1 MEQERKRKPKFLDNE
16 VDILVSKIQEKSDV
30 LFTRFSDTVSNK
42 KKKMAWVEVQ
52 NSINATSLVPRTLE
66 EIKKKWDDIKRSTK
80 KRAVEVKKDRTVT
93 GGGSNEADPLTP
105 MEEMVVSLIG
115 EQKVYGLAEGVDCF
129 QLQQLNEVS
138 FMQSQIIDV
147 RMCKLI

>member
-52 NSINATSLVPRTLE
+52 NSINATSLVPRTL
-66 EIKKKWDDIKRSTK
+66 D
-80 KRAVEVKKDRTVT
+80 EVMKNGMISKEVQRK
-93 GGGSNEADPLTP
+93 G
-105 MEEMVVSLIG
+105 
-115 EQKVYGLAEGVDCF
+115 
-129 QLQQLNEVS
+129 QL
-138 FMQSQIIDV
+138 
-147 RMCKLI
+147 K

>member
-52 NSINATSLVPRTLE
+52 NSINATSLVPRTL
-66 EIKKKWDDIKRSTK
+66 KK
-80 KRAVEVKKDRTVT
+80 
-93 GGGSNEADPLTP
+93 
-105 MEEMVVSLIG
+105 
-115 EQKVYGLAEGVDCF
+115 
-129 QLQQLNEVS
+129 
-138 FMQSQIIDV
+138 
-147 RMCKLI
+147 